1 MKRTEG
7 SFHML
12 GTPLSRPW
20 RQLPSERGAKKMKCM
35 AYIGVYEKPTRGF

>member
-20 RQLPSERGAKKMKCM
+20 RQLPLRGAKKMRCM

>member
-12 GTPLSRPW
+12 GTPSVAHGDSSH
-20 RQLPSERGAKKMKCM
+20 QRGEPRKMRRM

>member
-20 RQLPSERGAKKMKCM
+20 RQLPSERGAKKMRRM